1 MITSFFLA
9 LREGMEAALIV
20 GITLGAARKL
30 HRDDLARPIWLGVA
44 LAGGLSLAA
53 GATLG
58 WLGTGLEGP
67 AQEAFEAITT
77 LLAAAV
83 LTWMVFW
90 MQSQGR
96 AVEIDLKAGVQRA
109 AASGQRTAVFW
120 LAFFAVL
127 REGLET
133 ALFLTAAAL
142 ASGVSSTVVGGLL
155 GLATAIGLA
164 WALFTATLRL
174 DVRRFFSLTSPLVLF
189 LAAGLV
195 AHGVHEFIELGWIPG
210 LIDPVW
216 NVNPF
221 LNEGSIV
228 GQLLRALFGYNGD
241 PSLTEILAYLA
252 YLGGVAAV
260 LARRRAV
267 VPAGQRA

>member
-30 HRDDLARPIWLGVA
+30 RRDDLTRPIWLGVW

-53 GATLG
+53 GAGLS
-58 WLGTGLEGP
+58 WLGAGLEGQ
-67 AQEAFEAITT
+67 AQEAFEGITT
-77 LLAAAV
+77 LFAACV

-96 AVEIDLKAGVQRA
+96 AVELDLRAGVQRA
-109 AASGQRTAVFW
+109 AASGQRAAVFW
-120 LAFFAVL
+120 LAFSAVL

-133 ALFLTAAAL
+133 ALFVAAAAL
-142 ASGVSSTVVGGLL
+142 TSGVSSTVLGGLL

-164 WALFTATLRL
+164 WALFSATLHL
-174 DVRRFFSLTSPLVLF
+174 DVRRFFSVTSPLVLF

-195 AHGVHEFIELGWIPG
+195 AHGVHGFIELGWIPG

-216 NVNPF
+216 NTNTL
-221 LNEGSIV
+221 LNEGSIL

-252 YLGGVAAV
+252 YLGGVVIA
-260 LARRRAV
+260 LARRRTV
-267 VPAGQRA
+267 VPAGQQA